1 MRTLKN
7 LIAVVVVAVAAV
19 AATPAQAQFRFG
31 PKVGLN
37 VNKLHFNESTFS
49 GTNNSGFTAGAMAE
63 FTAPIIG
70 VGVDLSVMYVR
81 RTAEFM
87 RENARQ
93 FDRRD
98 YIDIP
103 LNLKWKLNIPIVNNI
118 IRPYLTTGPSVAVLT
133 SRKAISDLRNKKC
146 DVAWNFGFGVELIK
160 HLQVGASYGLGLT
173 KAFKTV
179 GVIGEGAGI
188 EGKNRYWTVTA
199 AYLF

>member
-49 GTNNSGFTAGAMAE
+49 GTNNSGFTAGAMVE

-70 VGVDLSVMYVR
+70 VGVDLSAMYVR

-118 IRPYLTTGPSVAVLT
+118 IRP
-133 SRKAISDLRNKKC
+133 
-146 DVAWNFGFGVELIK
+146 
-160 HLQVGASYGLGLT
+160 
-173 KAFKTV
+173 
-179 GVIGEGAGI
+179 
-188 EGKNRYWTVTA
+188 
-199 AYLF
+199 